1 MVWKYQGKEIEEGKA
16 WRGSNGINYSPQW
29 AIWSDE
35 EKASVGLVEVVEE
48 TPERTLSDAKSEKIS
63 KIKYEQMLRLR
74 ETDWVV
80 IRKSDVGTE
89 IPTEIQNHRDAVR
102 AKGTEMENTI
112 NAESD
117 IDSVD
122 AFNIVWP
129 KLSDS

>member
-1 MVWKYQGKEIEEGKA
+1 
-16 WRGSNGINYSPQW
+16 
-29 AIWSDE
+29 
-35 EKASVGLVEVVEE
+35 
-48 TPERTLSDAKSEKIS
+48 
-63 KIKYEQMLRLR
+63 MLRLR

>member
-1 MVWKYQGKEIEEGKA
+1 MAWTYQDKEIEEGKA
-16 WRGSNGINYSPQW
+16 WKGNNGVNYSPQW

-35 EKASVGLVEVVEE
+35 EKVAAGLVEVVEE
-48 TPERTLSDAKSEKIS
+48 IPERSLDDAKSEKIV
-63 KIKYEQMLRLR
+63 KIKSEQRVRLSS
-74 ETDWVV
+74 TDWVI
-80 IRKSDVGTE
+80 IRKTDAGTA
-89 IPTEIQNHRDAVR
+89 IPSNIQNHRDAIR
-102 AKGTEMENTI
+102 AKATEMENTI